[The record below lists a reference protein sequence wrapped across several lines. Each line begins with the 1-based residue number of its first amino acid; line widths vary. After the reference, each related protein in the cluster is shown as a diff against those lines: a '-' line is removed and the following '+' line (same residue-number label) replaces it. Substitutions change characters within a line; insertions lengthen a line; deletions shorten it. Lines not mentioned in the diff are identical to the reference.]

1 MVTMAQ
7 RIELLRTEVGMSR
20 PAISLALGLPKLAFE
35 RFETGRQT
43 PTKEQ
48 QETIANYFGVSL
60 FYLRGESND
69 RTRQDNWMD
78 GAPLEQEPIYRPTP
92 VAPKKA
98 KATPEPIQGSMIDA
112 LFAGKQAQDQLKA
125 IMLEVLKSPE
135 GQAIVNKAVEQALN
149 KTQK

>member
-60 FYLRGESND
+60 FFLRGESND

-78 GAPLEQEPIYRPTP
+78 GAPLEQEPAFRPTP
-92 VAPKKA
+92 VAPKKV
-98 KATPEPIQGSMIDA
+98 KPEPIQGSMLDA
-112 LFAGKQAQDQLKA
+112 LFAGKQAQEQLKA

-135 GQAIVNKAVEQALN
+135 GQAIVNKAVEQALKN
-149 KTQK
+149 GKK

>member
-48 QETIANYFGVSL
+48 QETIANYFDVSL

-78 GAPLEQEPIYRPTP
+78 GAPLEQEPTYRPTP
-92 VAPKKA
+92 VAPKKPN
-98 KATPEPIQGSMIDA
+98 KPEPIQGSMLDA
-112 LFAGKQAQDQLKA
+112 LFAGKQAQEQLKA

-135 GQAIVNKAVEQALN
+135 GQAIVNKAVEQAMKN
-149 KTQK
+149 GKK